1 MAYSVIDKSSS
12 FMNTLLYTGT
22 GASNAQTG
30 AGFQP
35 DMTWLKSRSATTSHY
50 LFDSARGATE
60 AIFPDL
66 TDTEATNAEY
76 LKSFDSDGFTVG
88 TNAGIN
94 DNTAT
99 YAGWNWKA
107 GTTSGV
113 DFSSGDITPTAYSIN
128 TTSGIG
134 IYHYNCTGANATMV
148 HGLSSAPKML
158 ITKSLG
164 DTSPWAVWH
173 TAMAA
178 TNYLVLNDTAAEAT
192 GAAMWNSTAPSSSVI
207 SLGTDG
213 QTNGTGKNNIMYAF
227 SDVKGY
233 SKFGYFKGNGET
245 NGPVV
250 YCGFKPQYLVIKRY
264 NSGASV
270 GWGLYD
276 NKRNGY
282 NDNNRTFYIQST
294 SAEDSGGYVD
304 FYSTGFKLTS
314 SSAWQNSSNN
324 YFLYMAFGQSIVGS
338 NGVTGTAR

>member
-1 MAYSVIDKSSS
+1 MAYSTIDKSTS
-12 FMNTLLYTGT
+12 FMNTVLYTGT

-30 AGFQP
+30 IGFQP
-35 DMTWLKSRSATTSHY
+35 AMTWLKSRSAATSHY

-66 TDTEATNAEY
+66 TDAEAANAEY
-76 LKSFDSDGFTVG
+76 LKSFDADGFTLG

-94 DNTAT
+94 DNTKT
-99 YAGWNWKA
+99 YVAWNWKA
-107 GTTSGV
+107 GTSSGV

-134 IYHYNCTGANATMV
+134 IYHYTCTGANATMV

-178 TNYLVLNDTAAEAT
+178 TNYLVLDDTAPEAT
-192 GAAMWNSTAPSSSVI
+192 NANAWNSTAPSSTLI
-207 SLGTDG
+207 SLGADG
-213 QTNGTGKNNIMYAF
+213 QTNGSGKNNIMYAF

-233 SKFGYFKGNGET
+233 SKFGYFKGNDA
-245 NGPVV
+245 NDGPFV
-250 YCGFKPQYLVIKRY
+250 YTGFKPHYLVVKRF
-264 NSGASV
+264 STGANA

-276 NKRNGY
+276 DKRAGY
-282 NDNNRTFYIQST
+282 NEENKTLYIHSA
-294 SAEDSGGYVD
+294 SAEDSAGYID
-304 FYSTGFKLTS
+304 LYSNGFKIIS

-324 YFLYMAFGQSIVGS
+324 NFLYMAFGQPTVGS
-338 NGVTGTAR
+338 NGVVATAR

>member
-1 MAYSVIDKSSS
+1 MAYSTIDKSTS
-12 FMNTLLYTGT
+12 FMNTVLYTGT

-30 AGFQP
+30 VGFQP
-35 DMTWLKSRSATTSHY
+35 AMTWLKSRSAATSHY

-66 TDTEATNAEY
+66 TDTEAANAEY
-76 LKSFDSDGFTVG
+76 LKSFDADGFTLG

-94 DNTAT
+94 DNTKT
-99 YAGWNWKA
+99 YVAWNWKA
-107 GTTSGV
+107 GTSSGV

-134 IYHYNCTGANATMV
+134 IYHYTCTGANATMV

-178 TNYLVLNDTAAEAT
+178 TNYLVLDDTAPEAT
-192 GAAMWNSTAPSSSVI
+192 NANAWNSTAPSSTLI
-207 SLGTDG
+207 SLGADG
-213 QTNGTGKNNIMYAF
+213 QTNGSGKNNIMYAF

-233 SKFGYFKGNGET
+233 SKFGYFKGNDA
-245 NGPVV
+245 NDGPFV
-250 YCGFKPQYLVIKRY
+250 YTGFKPHYLVVKRF
-264 NSGASV
+264 STGANA

-276 NKRNGY
+276 DKREGY
-282 NDNNRTFYIQST
+282 NEENKTLYIHSA
-294 SAEDSGGYVD
+294 SAEDSAGYID
-304 FYSTGFKLTS
+304 LYSNGFKIIS
-314 SSAWQNSSNN
+314 SSSWQNSSNN
-324 YFLYMAFGQSIVGS
+324 NFLYMAFGQTTVGS
-338 NGVTGTAR
+338 NGVIATAR

>member
-1 MAYSVIDKSSS
+1 MAYSTIDKSTS
-12 FMNTLLYTGT
+12 FMNTVLYTGT

-30 AGFQP
+30 IGFQP
-35 DMTWLKSRSATTSHY
+35 AMTWLKSRSAATSHY

-66 TDTEATNAEY
+66 TDTEAANAEY
-76 LKSFDSDGFTVG
+76 LKSFDADGFTLG

-94 DNTAT
+94 DNTKT
-99 YAGWNWKA
+99 YVAWNWKA
-107 GTTSGV
+107 GTSSGV

-134 IYHYNCTGANATMV
+134 IYHYTCTGANATMV

-178 TNYLVLNDTAAEAT
+178 TNYLVLDDTAPEAT
-192 GAAMWNSTAPSSSVI
+192 NANAWNSTAPSSTLI
-207 SLGTDG
+207 SLGADG
-213 QTNGTGKNNIMYAF
+213 QTNGSGKNNIMYAF

-233 SKFGYFKGNGET
+233 SKFGYFKGNDA
-245 NGPVV
+245 NDGPFC
-250 YCGFKPQYLVIKRY
+250 YTGFKPSFLVVKRF
-264 NSGASV
+264 STGANA

-276 NKRNGY
+276 DKREGY
-282 NDNNRTFYIQST
+282 NEENKTLYIHSA
-294 SAEDSGGYVD
+294 SAEDSAGYID
-304 FYSTGFKLTS
+304 LYSNGFKIIS
-314 SSAWQNSSNN
+314 SSSWQNSSNN
-324 YFLYMAFGQSIVGS
+324 NFLYMAFGQTTVGS
-338 NGVTGTAR
+338 NGVIATAR